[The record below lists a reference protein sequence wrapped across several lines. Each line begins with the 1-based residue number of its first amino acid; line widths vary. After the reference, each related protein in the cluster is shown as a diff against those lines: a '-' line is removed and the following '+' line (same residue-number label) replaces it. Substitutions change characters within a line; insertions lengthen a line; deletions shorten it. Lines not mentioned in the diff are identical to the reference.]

1 MNIFQ
6 VIDSYQYEMES
17 RYQEKS
23 MLTNLFT
30 EHKFIG
36 WLGLFIVFFSIFAI
50 FVFQFLE
57 WESSENKILT
67 IAEVNLVLI
76 NKLNFSIIRKRP
88 DFLSEPISK
97 LNG

>member
-1 MNIFQ
+1 MVEIIIRQFNNLLITNIFQ

-30 EHKFIG
+30 EQKFIG
-36 WLGLFIVFFSIFAI
+36 WLGLFIIFFSIFAI

-57 WESSENKILT
+57 WESNDNNK
-67 IAEVNLVLI
+67 N
-76 NKLNFSIIRKRP
+76 
-88 DFLSEPISK
+88 
-97 LNG
+97 